1 MSPRA
6 AGAAA
11 TLALAAAMASP
22 ALAHPVNMSCIAHRF
37 QVRVAPDGIDVEV
50 FLRYF
55 EFPSQTQRLRMDA
68 DGDGEVS
75 SAELKAYGRAIDAEL
90 AQWLVVT
97 VDGRRVPLHSSYPPV
112 IDLMG
117 ESRVVPCHH
126 VQRSLLTASVAAP
139 AGRLVVVTFETK
151 AFPENP
157 GFFRHRVIGDGV
169 TIRRS
174 TVVELPEVDPE
185 SVLAPGPEIRRI
197 EFAYSLGEV
206 AAEAAPRKEA
216 PPAAAGPPRRRHV
229 RPDTFMVGL
238 RVFQRRVAAY
248 FKGEFSLWA
257 FAALLLAAFAYG
269 GVHALAPGHAKT
281 ITAAYL
287 IGSHATPWH
296 AVLLGIVVTA
306 SHTWSILALALVTHL
321 FYGGEVRPETHGAV
335 MAVSGGLIVL
345 LGLGQFASR
354 LRGRGFLHH
363 HGPGGHTHVHGAAD
377 HHHAHEHP
385 HDAHAH
391 HDPIKSLVFLG
402 FSGGI
407 VPCPGALWIYFLALS
422 LHRTFEGIL
431 LITAL
436 GAGLAV
442 VLTAVG
448 LVTVRVR
455 RGLER
460 RRARIETTGL
470 QERPLVGRAAA
481 WLARWLALIA
491 PCVLVGVGLLIV
503 VWGLLS
509 AGVIGGP

>member
-11 TLALAAAMASP
+11 TLAHAAAMASP

-75 SAELKAYGRAIDAEL
+75 RAELKAYGRAIDAEL
-90 AQWLVVT
+90 AQWLVVM

-139 AGRLVVVTFETK
+139 AGRLVAVTFETK

-197 EFAYSLGEV
+197 EFAYWLGEV

-296 AVLLGIVVTA
+296 AVLLGIVVTV

-363 HGPGGHTHVHGAAD
+363 HGPGGHTHVHGHTHE
-377 HHHAHEHP
+377 HHDHAHAPEP
-385 HDAHAH
+385 GE
-391 HDPIKSLVFLG
+391 PPITIKSLVFLG

-460 RRARIETTGL
+460 RRARVETTGL